1 MTSFYP
7 RLYQAALR
15 LLIEARERARLS
27 PAELAARF
35 GQPEAFI
42 TSYENGDRLLDPA
55 EFIAIARAIGVDPYE
70 LLRHAELGASDIE

>member
-15 LLIEARERARLS
+15 LLIEARESAQLS
-27 PAELAARF
+27 QAELAARF
-35 GQPEAFI
+35 GQPAAFVI
-42 TSYENGDRLLDPA
+42 SYETGDRLLDPA

-70 LLRHAELGASDIE
+70 LLHAAEKQAD